1 MIEKVV
7 ERKNLMIAYKSVV
20 GNKGSSGVDGL
31 ETKDLRDYLND
42 NWPRLKNEIVSNG
55 YYPSAIL
62 GIEIPK
68 ESGSGKRLL
77 GIPTVF
83 DRLINQAI
91 HQVLSPMWEPD
102 FSDSSFGFR
111 PNRNAGQAIKQAKNY
126 INAGYQDIV
135 DIDLKSFFDKVNH
148 DYLMS
153 LVKRK
158 VSCPTLLRL
167 IWRFLRSPISINE
180 VLHKRRSG
188 VPQGSP
194 LSPVLSNIV
203 LNELDQ
209 ELERRGLRF
218 VRYADDFSIFL
229 GSKRAANRVMRDVSR
244 FVSDKLHLEVSLAK
258 SAVRRPLKYEYLG
271 FGFVPTY
278 NDGQKGKYQLVV
290 SKKSLKRL
298 KFKIKSITRKTI
310 PCSFDERILRLNRLM
325 YGWLNYFKHASI
337 ISKLKHLDRWVRDRL
352 RYCVWT
358 DWKKPNKKMRS
369 LIRLG
374 IESGQAYSWSRTR
387 MSGWPVARSPILRT
401 TITIVRLK
409 QRGYIPFLDYY
420 FSIRS

>member
-1 MIEKVV
+1 MATLPENDAQQELKMIEKVV

-31 ETKDLRDYLND
+31 ETKDLRCYLDD
-42 NWPRLKNEIVSNG
+42 NWQRLKDEIVTNG

-68 ESGSGKRLL
+68 ESGKGKRLL

-111 PNRNAGQAIKQAKNY
+111 PNRNAGQAIKQAQAY

-153 LVKRK
+153 LIKRK
-158 VSCPTLLRL
+158 VSCPVLLRL
-167 IWRFLRSPISINE
+167 IWRFLRSPISING

-218 VRYADDFSIFL
+218 VRYCDDCVPR
-229 GSKRAANRVMRDVSR
+229 GYVKD
-244 FVSDKLHLEVSLAK
+244 ESLA
-258 SAVRRPLKYEYLG
+258 SRNRCAG
-271 FGFVPTY
+271 I
-278 NDGQKGKYQLVV
+278 D
-290 SKKSLKRL
+290 SK
-298 KFKIKSITRKTI
+298 
-310 PCSFDERILRLNRLM
+310 P
-325 YGWLNYFKHASI
+325 
-337 ISKLKHLDRWVRDRL
+337 
-352 RYCVWT
+352 
-358 DWKKPNKKMRS
+358 P
-369 LIRLG
+369 
-374 IESGQAYSWSRTR
+374 
-387 MSGWPVARSPILRT
+387 
-401 TITIVRLK
+401 
-409 QRGYIPFLDYY
+409 
-420 FSIRS
+420 